1 MTPWPTFA
9 TLCIIA
15 GHILNPMSGEMVT
28 GHNYNILQVIEYR
41 ESNLFPEI
49 KKGKPIYL
57 RRQFQDVTEIP
68 I

>member
-1 MTPWPTFA
+1 MTRWPTFA

-57 RRQFQDVTEIP
+57 R
-68 I
+68 

>member
-1 MTPWPTFA
+1 
-9 TLCIIA
+9 
-15 GHILNPMSGEMVT
+15 MSGEMVT
-28 GHNYNILQVIEYR
+28 GHNYNILQVIESR

-57 RRQFQDVTEIP
+57 REQFQDVTEIP